1 MARFKRDEQR
11 TFPLWWLIAGGLFA
25 FSTAW
30 AVYAEFVTRVPGQKE
45 QEAFFDMEYAQAQQ
59 GLKRSENEYAAT
71 AKPQI
76 DKLLGRKAEL
86 EREQASGNYAT
97 AKAKL
102 KDLTQ

>member
-30 AVYAEFVTRVPGQKE
+30 AVYAEFVTRVPWQKE
-45 QEAFFDMEYAQAQQ
+45 QGAFFDMEYAQAQQ

-71 AKPQI
+71 VKPQI
-76 DKLLGRKAEL
+76 DKLQARKTEL
-86 EREQASGNYAT
+86 EHQQATGNYAS

-102 KDLTQ
+102 KELTQ